1 MSEIMQRA
9 QAIFKEVGFSSLD
22 GAVYSFAILLAKAK
36 LSEFEE
42 ECGVF
47 KRKYGDF
54 KRFKRKVE
62 EGEKENFGEWDDYL
76 AWRFAEEA
84 REFWMREVERLDV
97 LAAGV

>member
-1 MSEIMQRA
+1 M
-9 QAIFKEVGFSSLD
+9 
-22 GAVYSFAILLAKAK
+22 LLAKAK

-47 KRKYGDF
+47 EQKYGDF
-54 KRFKRKVE
+54 ERFKRNV
-62 EGEKENFGEWDDYL
+62 EKEEKESFGEWDDYL

-84 REFWMREVERLDV
+84 RKFWRREVRELEV